1 MARAEPP
8 RGALLVTGGAGAAGA
23 PILERVLK
31 EAGVSEAFVLTH
43 RAATLQGGRADSQ
56 IRPIRGDVTRDGLG
70 LDPAVAA
77 DVAARTTAI
86 LHMAAETRFGAP
98 LDTLRAVNVE
108 GTRHVLAF
116 AGCCRRLQRIAA
128 LSTVYVAGRR
138 TGRIFEADLDH
149 DAGFV
154 NDYERSKYE
163 AERLLRE
170 AMRDLPVS
178 VIRLSTIIGDGR
190 DGSVDRPGAIH
201 HALRFYYQS
210 LAPML
215 PGEPSSRVDLI
226 DLEYAAGAVAALIGD
241 AFRPAATWHIS
252 AADEAPAL
260 DALLDVTL
268 ECFLRFRPAWRRRA
282 IEKPAIVALETFE
295 RFARSVEELRDS
307 ALSRCV
313 AAVRPFAPQLA
324 YPKIF
329 DAAATRQA
337 LDGLGV
343 RRRPF
348 AEFYPLIVR
357 HLIERHWS
365 AAAVAS

>member
-1 MARAEPP
+1 M
-8 RGALLVTGGAGAAGA
+8 LVTGGAGSAGA
-23 PILERVLK
+23 RILERLLATSAMPETLVVTHD
-31 EAGVSEAFVLTH
+31 APVSPHPNAV
-43 RAATLQGGRADSQ
+43 
-56 IRPIRGDVTRDGLG
+56 PIAGDVTHEGLG
-70 LDPAVAA
+70 LDPAVGA

-86 LHMAAETRFGAP
+86 LHMAADTRFGAP
-98 LDTLRAVNVE
+98 LETLRRVNAD
-108 GTRHVLAF
+108 GTRRVLAF
-116 AGCCRRLQRIAA
+116 ARRCRRLERIVA

-138 TGRIFEADLDH
+138 RGRILEEDLEH

-178 VIRLSTIIGDGR
+178 VVRLSTIVGDGR
-190 DGSVDRPGAIH
+190 DGSVGRPGAIH

-226 DLEYAAGAVAALIGD
+226 DLDYAAAAVAACVGD
-241 AFRPAATWHIS
+241 AFRPAATWHVC
-252 AADEAPAL
+252 AGDEAPAL
-260 DALLDVTL
+260 DALLDDTL

-282 IEKPAIVALETFE
+282 IEKPAIVPLETFE
-295 RFARSVEELRDS
+295 RFARSVEELQDS
-307 ALSRCV
+307 ALSRSV
-313 AAVRPFAPQLA
+313 ALVRPFAPQLA

-329 DAAATRQA
+329 DDTATRRT
-337 LDGLGV
+337 LDRVGV

-348 AEFYPLIVR
+348 SDFYPRIVR
-357 HLIERHWS
+357 HLIEHQWPA